1 LHDKPMQK
9 SSLLVESC
17 ILGRFS
23 LAAAAAPPGGVPMGG
38 EMPGKM
44 PGATTGHVDTGHGS
58 DRQSGAQSDGRSI
71 SDQLAKNAK
80 LSSEIKELTGT
91 DAQQACAGFMNLG
104 SCVAA
109 AHVSKN
115 LGIPFDTLRSK
126 VTGSSAVGLGR
137 AIHELKPDTDATSAA
152 QAATRQAIADLQPR
166 R

>member
-1 LHDKPMQK
+1 MKTSTWFVV
-9 SSLLVESC
+9 SSALV
-17 ILGRFS
+17 LFS
-23 LAAAAAPPGGVPMGG
+23 VGAAAAPPGGGPMGG
-38 EMPGKM
+38 GTPGGVSGRT
-44 PGATTGHVDTGHGS
+44 PGATPGQGDTGHAS
-58 DRQSGAQSDGRSI
+58 DRPTGAQSEGHSI
-71 SDQLAKNAK
+71 SDQLAHNTK

-91 DAQQACAGFMNLG
+91 DAQQACAGFMSLG

-126 VTGSSAVGLGR
+126 VTGSGAVSLGR
-137 AIHELKPDTDATSAA
+137 AIHELKPNTNAASAA

>member
-1 LHDKPMQK
+1 MKTSTLFVV
-9 SSLLVESC
+9 SSALV
-17 ILGRFS
+17 LFS
-23 LAAAAAPPGGVPMGG
+23 LGAAAAPPGGGSVGG
-38 EMPGKM
+38 GMPGKM
-44 PGATTGHVDTGHGS
+44 PGATPGHVDTGHGS
-58 DRQSGAQSDGRSI
+58 DRRSGPQREGRSI

-80 LSSEIKELTGT
+80 LSSAGT

-137 AIHELKPDTDATSAA
+137 AIHELRPDTDATSAA